1 MLVDERGLDRDRVV
15 AIVCEAVQAAY
26 AKRYPEFNIVVS
38 YNNKSSLVEAS
49 IDKEVLAHVEDPN
62 TQITL
67 RKARVISPKVS
78 LGETIRVP
86 FEGTIGRI
94 EIIAARQIIAGKIR
108 ELEEGAIYN
117 EYIEK
122 EGKIVTG
129 VIHKKERSGYAVSL
143 GETTAF
149 LPMSC
154 SIPGEPLRVGYSI
167 KVLLKEVLQTARMGY
182 QLILDRASADFVKK
196 LLELEIP
203 EIYEGVVEIKKIV
216 RSPGYKTKVVLAS
229 NNKDID
235 PVGTCVGVGGVRIK
249 PILKGLGQEKVDLL
263 VWTENPTEFVRL
275 SLKPAVIDEVRFSD
289 DGSSAVVTMAE
300 DQRAFAIG
308 KGGQNIALA
317 SALTGVHI
325 SLERIDEDN
334 SIEDPFAASSSNK
347 GDEPCD
353 DDDIL

>member
-1 MLVDERGLDRDRVV
+1 
-15 AIVCEAVQAAY
+15 
-26 AKRYPEFNIVVS
+26 
-38 YNNKSSLVEAS
+38 
-49 IDKEVLAHVEDPN
+49 
-62 TQITL
+62 
-67 RKARVISPKVS
+67 
-78 LGETIRVP
+78 
-86 FEGTIGRI
+86 
-94 EIIAARQIIAGKIR
+94 
-108 ELEEGAIYN
+108 
-117 EYIEK
+117 
-122 EGKIVTG
+122 
-129 VIHKKERSGYAVSL
+129 
-143 GETTAF
+143 
-149 LPMSC
+149 
-154 SIPGEPLRVGYSI
+154 
-167 KVLLKEVLQTARMGY
+167 MGY